1 MDCSHKWLVL
11 ACDPIL
17 TGSRKRVP
25 VIYVA
30 SGSYLSDVAL
40 VADEQGLYDPIKPS
54 VMRGMICSP
63 CSDHAHLHWAVE
75 QLNVLV
81 KLENPTFHLIDFTF
95 DVNSPRWLMTA
106 RGDSRD
112 REGRKRRV
120 WGWGDTEIMLHSDCL
135 TWSSSQ

>member
-1 MDCSHKWLVL
+1 
-11 ACDPIL
+11 
-17 TGSRKRVP
+17 
-25 VIYVA
+25 
-30 SGSYLSDVAL
+30 
-40 VADEQGLYDPIKPS
+40 
-54 VMRGMICSP
+54 MRGMICSP